1 VLKWLRT
8 TCLLALI
15 VGAALPASALT
26 PMEMVQRALNQTS
39 QVQDYSATVYVSIE
53 APNVNMPRRSVKVYY
68 KRPDKVHVE
77 SEGIVV
83 IPRDAL
89 MMGNLAMHLNDFASA
104 SFVAEGVLSGR
115 PVWCIKLAPRDTGAG
130 DGRVLL
136 WIDTER
142 YLLLKSEIWRGGKR
156 QLSVRFNHRQV
167 SGRWMPRTIN
177 TSVAK
182 GALAGR
188 EGPAQIDLEFVGY
201 RVNTG
206 LPDSIFEESR

>member
-1 VLKWLRT
+1 MM
-8 TCLLALI
+8 ALI
-15 VGAALPASALT
+15 ACAGLPASALT
-26 PMEMVQRALNQTS
+26 PMEMVQRALNQTK

-77 SEGIVV
+77 SEGVAV

-89 MMGNLAMHLNDFASA
+89 MMGNLAMHLNDYASA
-104 SFVAEGVLSGR
+104 SFVAEGVLGGR
-115 PVWCIKLAPRDTGAG
+115 PVWCVKLAPRDPNAG

-136 WIDTER
+136 WIDTGR

-156 QLSVRFNHRQV
+156 QLSVRFHHQQV
-167 SGRWMPRTIN
+167 SGHWMPRAIN

-188 EGPAQIDLEFVGY
+188 EGPASIDLEFTNY

-206 LPDSIFEESR
+206 LPDSLFEESG